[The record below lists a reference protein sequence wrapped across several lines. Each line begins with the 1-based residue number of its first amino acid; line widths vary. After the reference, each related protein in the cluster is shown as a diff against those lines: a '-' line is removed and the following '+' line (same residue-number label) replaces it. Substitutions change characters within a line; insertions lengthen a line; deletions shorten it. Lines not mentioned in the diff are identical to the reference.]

1 MSNVKQE
8 HMTYPK
14 IMIGLKRPKL
24 TESKKPGKL
33 QKSKTHIE
41 YINAKPLKRYEK
53 KKMTKILKT

>member
-53 KKMTKILKT
+53 K